1 MSVDLR
7 KLQTLA
13 DELIKDESQIP
24 NFPIPDDCD
33 TTGCD
38 YLEIKDVKGKGKGF
52 FASRDIKA
60 GTTVLG
66 SKPISMVMQWEEDE
80 EDEVEEE
87 ENDDDIMD
95 DEEDEDLQDGNILK
109 GSRRNGMLVC
119 RLAKAIKD
127 DPCIW
132 FNQLS
137 NLYPREITDTLWAC
151 ECASTGMDIE
161 HSVNELLHLKEFDKD
176 TVKEIHHR
184 LPLIVR
190 YNCLSIETAPELF
203 IHPNQDAGGHKMLS
217 GTGLYYYPSY
227 FNHSHRPNI
236 ARYSIGD
243 VMFFV
248 TNQDVKHGD
257 ELCISYIENEHLC
270 ESSEVRSR
278 LLDMDFEE
286 PSEEEETE
294 AKDSPDKNYPIVDI
308 DMQDEIMS
316 LHPIERLDEIERL
329 LKELLSENV
338 TIDDDGEELHWFRC
352 DEYQLRI
359 LLALTYDSLGQF
371 TNALEEWKWCMAFV
385 EENLPVN
392 DESSIPI
399 YVQGALCA
407 QAAGQWSYVK
417 EFSTKA
423 LKIHDLIFGGGVG
436 FFRQRYRKEVELKLR
451 PISGKVLTGSAALN
465 VLWK

>member
-7 KLQTLA
+7 KIQTLA
-13 DELIKDESQIP
+13 DELSKDECPRP

-33 TTGCD
+33 TTGSEF
-38 YLEIKDVKGKGKGF
+38 LEIKDVKGKGKGF
-52 FASRDIKA
+52 FASHDIKA

-66 SKPISMVMQWEEDE
+66 SKPIAMVMQWEEDE
-80 EDEVEEE
+80 LEEEDEIV
-87 ENDDDIMD
+87 MD
-95 DEEDEDLQDGNILK
+95 DEEDMQDNDIVK

-119 RLAKAIKD
+119 RLVKAIKD
-127 DPCIW
+127 DPSIW

-137 NLYPREITDTLWAC
+137 NLYPREVTDTLWVC
-151 ECASTGMDIE
+151 ECASTGMEIE
-161 HSVNELLHLKEFDKD
+161 HSVNELIHLKEFNEDM
-176 TVKEIHHR
+176 VKEIHHR

-203 IHPNQDAGGHKMLS
+203 IHPNQDAGGHLTLS

-227 FNHSHRPNI
+227 FNHSHRPNV

-257 ELCISYIENEHLC
+257 ELCISYIESEHLC
-270 ESSEVRSR
+270 ESSKVRSR

-286 PSEEEETE
+286 PSEQDE
-294 AKDSPDKNYPIVDI
+294 ANDPLEKTYPIVDV
-308 DMQDEIMS
+308 DMQDELMS
-316 LHPIERLDEIERL
+316 LHPIERLDEIDRL
-329 LKELLSENV
+329 LKEVLSESV

-371 TNALEEWKWCMAFV
+371 TNALNEWKRCISFA
-385 EENLPVN
+385 EENLPLN
-392 DESSIPI
+392 DESCIPI

-407 QAAGQWSYVK
+407 QAAGQWANVK
-417 EFSTKA
+417 DYSSKA
-423 LKIHDLIFGGGVG
+423 LKIHDLIFGGGVD

-451 PISGKVLTGSAALN
+451 PISGKVLNGSAALN

>member
-7 KLQTLA
+7 KIQSLA
-13 DELIKDESQIP
+13 DELSKDECPIP

-33 TTGCD
+33 ATGSKF
-38 YLEIKDVKGKGKGF
+38 LEIKDVKGKGKGF

-60 GTTVLG
+60 GTTILG
-66 SKPISMVMQWEEDE
+66 SKPIAMVMQWEEGELDE
-80 EDEVEEE
+80 EDEIV
-87 ENDDDIMD
+87 MD
-95 DEEDEDLQDGNILK
+95 DEEDMQDNNIMK

-127 DPCIW
+127 NPSVW
-132 FNQLS
+132 FHELS
-137 NLYPREITDTLWAC
+137 NLYPREVTDALWVC
-151 ECASTGMDIE
+151 ECATTGMEIE
-161 HSVNELLHLKEFDKD
+161 HAVNELLHLKEFNED

-184 LPLIVR
+184 LPLIVK

-203 IHPNQDAGGHKMLS
+203 IHPNQGDGGHLTLS

-227 FNHSHRPNI
+227 FNHSHQPNV

-248 TNQDVKHGD
+248 TNNDVKSGD
-257 ELCISYIENEHLC
+257 ELCISYIESEHLC
-270 ESSEVRSR
+270 ESSTVRSR

-286 PSEEEETE
+286 PFEQDESKGSLE
-294 AKDSPDKNYPIVDI
+294 KSYPIVDI

-316 LHPIERLDEIERL
+316 LHPIDRLDEIHRL
-329 LKELLSENV
+329 LKEVLSEHV
-338 TIDDDGEELHWFRC
+338 TIDDDGDELHWFRC

-371 TNALEEWKWCMAFV
+371 TKALSEWKWCVSFA
-385 EENLPVN
+385 EENLPLN
-392 DESSIPI
+392 DESSVPI
-399 YVQGALCA
+399 YVQAALCA
-407 QAAGQWSYVK
+407 QAAGQWRDVK
-417 EFSTKA
+417 EYSSKA
-423 LKIHDLIFGGGVG
+423 LKIHNLIFGGGVE
-436 FFRQRYRKEVELKLR
+436 FFRYRYRKEAELKLR
-451 PISGKVLTGSAALN
+451 PISGKVLSGSAALN